1 MRYGLLPDSV
11 WDWEYPSPPGMG
23 LFVLS
28 RYEIIG
34 YTYPK
39 PDPSTCAGQ
48 GKCHGC
54 LCWCDWCGDV
64 KDVCD
69 VEWPHWCDTHKRY
82 PEMPEHL
89 KPNPNQLFLP
99 GFEV

>member
-1 MRYGLLPDSV
+1 MSYGLLPDNV
-11 WDWEYPSPPGMG
+11 WDWEHPAPPGMG

-28 RYEIIG
+28 RYEVIG
-34 YTYPK
+34 YTHPP
-39 PDPSTCAGQ
+39 PDPCPGEGT
-48 GKCHGC
+48 CHGC
-54 LCWCDWCGDV
+54 RSWCDWCGDV

-69 VEWPHWCDTHKRY
+69 AEWPHRCDTHKRY